1 MLLKYLLVTICCF
14 QLTPIK
20 AFIFNIENAINM
32 FSNFDNTLSKS
43 DNTYSKHQQLTTNQ
57 NTINE
62 RNLLCDQQFSLFVDG
77 LENRVEWA
85 VSSKI
90 IDPIALVFNKF

>member
-1 MLLKYLLVTICCF
+1 MLLKYLLVTICCI
-14 QLTPIK
+14 QLKPIK
-20 AFIFNIENAINM
+20 AFIFNFENAINL
-32 FSNFDNTLSKS
+32 FYNS
-43 DNTYSKHQQLTTNQ
+43 DNTYSKHQQQLTTNP

-85 VSSKI
+85 VSSKT
-90 IDPIALVFNKF
+90 IALEFNKF

>member
-1 MLLKYLLVTICCF
+1 MLLKYLLITIYCI
-14 QLTPIK
+14 QLKPIK
-20 AFIFNIENAINM
+20 AFIFNLDNAINL

-43 DNTYSKHQQLTTNQ
+43 DNTYSKHQQQLTTNQ
-57 NTINE
+57 NTIND

-85 VSSKI
+85 VSSKT
-90 IDPIALVFNKF
+90 IALEFNKF